1 MKIEKISDNQIK
13 CTLTSE
19 DLDARN
25 IRLSDLAYGSAQTRK
40 LFREMMHEADIE
52 VGFRSQ
58 GAPLMVE
65 AIPTSSDSI
74 MLIITRVDDPDELDA
89 RFSRF
94 TRPKKGDFSGDV
106 DDTVDLAQAED
117 PVPFQ
122 TDSDSSVDTDMS
134 RTDGLHPASSDDD
147 SDNEM
152 QGLEDLFHKLF
163 EALGRRDDSSHPADD
178 SADSAQTQQAESP
191 ADGSSAVNGTS
202 ASDAGNTGSPT
213 VSSDTVSSA
222 ANPGESVPQ
231 KSAAQNDQKKNAA
244 DAAGKKPSASTA
256 VKKPGTCGFEFPTL
270 DSVIEAA
277 HSPAGTYH
285 GRSVLYRRPDKHG
298 TYLLIVYEGTSSGE
312 FTSVC
317 SILSEYGHPL
327 RTSQAR
333 EAFLAEHGDTLIRSN
348 ALAKLMSV

>member
-106 DDTVDLAQAED
+106 DDTADLAQAED

-122 TDSDSSVDTDMS
+122 TDSDSTVDMDMS
-134 RTDGLHPASSDDD
+134 QTDGLHPTSSDAD

-163 EALGRRDDSSHPADD
+163 EALGRRDDSSHPSDD
-178 SADSAQTQQAESP
+178 SADSVQTQQAESP
-191 ADGSSAVNGTS
+191 SDGSSAVHGTS
-202 ASDAGNTGSPT
+202 ASDAGSSEG
-213 VSSDTVSSA
+213 SSDTVSA
-222 ANPGESVPQ
+222 GADQGESVS
-231 KSAAQNDQKKNAA
+231 KNSSVQNDQKKNAA
-244 DAAGKKPSASTA
+244 DASGKKSSATTA
-256 VKKPGTCGFEFPTL
+256 AKKPGTCGFEFPTL

-277 HSPAGTYH
+277 HSPAGAYH